1 MTIAFFWILLAGAV
15 GVLASNKGRSGI
27 GWFLL
32 SLLIS
37 PLLGLVFCAVASN
50 LKTQALTPSES
61 THLRCPACAEWVQPA
76 AIVCK
81 HCGHTLTPD
90 PGYAAR
96 IQEADM
102 HGKAVFTTI
111 TIGAV
116 LAAIIGAALF
126 SLVR

>member
-1 MTIAFFWILLAGAV
+1 MTIAFFWTLLAVAV

-32 SLLIS
+32 SVLIS
-37 PLLGLVFCAVASN
+37 PLLGLIFCAVASN

-61 THLRCPACAEWVQPA
+61 THLRCPACAEWVLPA

-81 HCGHTLTPD
+81 HCGHALTPD

-96 IQEADM
+96 VKEADM
-102 HGKAVFTTI
+102 HTKAVFAI
-111 TIGAV
+111 IIIVAV
-116 LAAIIGAALF
+116 LAAIVGYTL
-126 SLVR
+126 LG